1 MTGARLVLPGRD
13 LAPSR
18 LVELIN
24 SERVTFTQGVPTIWQ
39 GVIEH
44 LRSSGMRLDTL
55 QRVLCGGSAPSITL
69 IETLERDYGVRLI
82 PAWGMTETTH
92 GACTAVPHPSASPE
106 RRREILSGIGRPVYG
121 NAMRVVD
128 EVGKP
133 VPRDGRTP
141 GHVQVR
147 GHWVATA
154 YYKGEGGRILDDEGW
169 MWTGDIGVMDAEA
182 YLRLTDR
189 AKDLIKSGGE
199 WISSIELENV
209 VAGHPAVAQ
218 AAAVARPHE
227 KWGERPVLAVV
238 RRAGTTATA
247 DDILDWLRPKLPKW
261 WLPDEVIF
269 LPELPLT
276 ATGKVRKADLRTILT
291 SSTR

>member
-1 MTGARLVLPGRD
+1 
-13 LAPSR
+13 
-18 LVELIN
+18 
-24 SERVTFTQGVPTIWQ
+24 
-39 GVIEH
+39 
-44 LRSSGMRLDTL
+44 
-55 QRVLCGGSAPSITL
+55 
-69 IETLERDYGVRLI
+69 
-82 PAWGMTETTH
+82 
-92 GACTAVPHPSASPE
+92 
-106 RRREILSGIGRPVYG
+106 
-121 NAMRVVD
+121 
-128 EVGKP
+128 
-133 VPRDGRTP
+133 
-141 GHVQVR
+141 
-147 GHWVATA
+147 
-154 YYKGEGGRILDDEGW
+154 